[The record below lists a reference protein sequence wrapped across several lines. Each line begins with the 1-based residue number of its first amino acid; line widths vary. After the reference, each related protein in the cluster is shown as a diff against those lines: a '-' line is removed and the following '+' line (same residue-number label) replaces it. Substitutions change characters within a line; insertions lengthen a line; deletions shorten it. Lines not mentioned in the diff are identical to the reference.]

1 MELTAQKREILGKN
15 LSALR
20 KQNLIPAEFY
30 GHRTEN
36 LHLSVPA
43 KEFNKVFKEAG
54 ESTIIKLVLGNGEG
68 PHKKINALIHNVQ
81 KDALTDNVSHID
93 FYGVRMDEKIR
104 VNIPIVFVGESP
116 AVKEGGVLIKAI
128 HELEI
133 EALPANLPHHVE
145 IDLAKLDKIG
155 ESILVKNINLG
166 KDVKILVDLETAIAT
181 IVEPKVEEE
190 AAPAVS
196 VEDVKVETEEKKEA
210 REKEKAAE

>member
-15 LSALR
+15 LSVLR

-30 GHRTEN
+30 GHGTEN

-43 KEFNKVFKEAG
+43 KEFNKIFKEVG
-54 ESTIIKLVLGNGEG
+54 ESTIIKLNVDG
-68 PHKKINALIHNVQ
+68 KKINALIHDVQ

-104 VNIPIVFVGESP
+104 VNIPVVFVGESP

-133 EALPANLPHHVE
+133 EALPANLPHRVE

-155 ESILVKNINLG
+155 ESILVKDIDLG

-181 IVEPKVEEE
+181 IVEPKVEEV
-190 AAPAVS
+190 APAVS

>member
-1 MELTAQKREILGKN
+1 MELTVQKREILGKN
-15 LSALR
+15 LSTLR

-30 GHRTEN
+30 GHGTEN
-36 LHLSVPA
+36 LHLSVPM
-43 KEFNKVFKEAG
+43 KEFNKVFKEVG
-54 ESTIIKLVLGNGEG
+54 ESTIIKLNVDG
-68 PHKKINALIHNVQ
+68 KKNNDIINDEQ
-81 KDALTDNVSHID
+81 KDAMTDNVSHID

-104 VNIPIVFVGESP
+104 VNIPVVFVGESP

-133 EALPANLPHHVE
+133 EALPANLPHRVE

-155 ESILVKNINLG
+155 ESILVKDIDLG

-190 AAPAVS
+190 VAPAVS